1 MAAASLF
8 LPFLPLLPGQILL
21 NNFLSDIPAVGLGA
35 DRVDEELV
43 DHPRRWDIGFIGRF
57 MLLFGLVSSAFD
69 FVTFAVL
76 RLGFVAAPELFR
88 TAWFVESLLT
98 ELLVALVVR
107 TRRPFYRS
115 RPGPVLLWST
125 ALLIVVALAIPF
137 MPYALEMGFVK
148 MPGSLIASLAAI
160 SIGYVA
166 ATELVK
172 GLFYRPA
179 HERRSRR

>member
-1 MAAASLF
+1 MTG
-8 LPFLPLLPGQILL
+8 PV
-21 NNFLSDIPAVGLGA
+21 DGLRNIRNACG
-35 DRVDEELV
+35 
-43 DHPRRWDIGFIGRF
+43 
-57 MLLFGLVSSAFD
+57 
-69 FVTFAVL
+69 
-76 RLGFVAAPELFR
+76 LFR
-88 TAWFVESLLT
+88 RTRS
-98 ELLVALVVR
+98 VALVVR